1 MSCAI
6 TVYVG
11 IRMKTR
17 GAGKWQ
23 PSTPSCGRGPVH
35 SWPRVTLVQPTPQ
48 PSALGVGVPHERA
61 TNPPCSRRTTSS
73 SRVAGKQCK
82 QCMQWMCTHLWA
94 RINNCRA
101 ILFRTHPYSANDVL
115 LPPPS
120 PLAITARAH
129 TATCRAAHTSPT
141 PTPPDCSIVTHRL
154 SLESELQNF
163 KTI

>member
-73 SRVAGKQCK
+73 SRVAARVQAVYAVDVHSLVGSYQQLSSHSVPHPPVLGQRRSASTAISTGHHCK
-82 QCMQWMCTHLWA
+82 SSHSHLP
-94 RINNCRA
+94 CS
-101 ILFRTHPYSANDVL
+101 T
-115 LPPPS
+115 
-120 PLAITARAH
+120 
-129 TATCRAAHTSPT
+129 HTSPT